1 MARRTFPA
9 AFAFVALVAD
19 LSGAHGVALA
29 SLLAGIPAAF
39 VLMLDCFGDALAAR
53 CTPRRPLVAAGGL
66 VLLVL
71 SATLRSPAVVGGVP
85 QVAVSAIVLS
95 LMLYAGLAVSVFVV
109 FVRRAPLRPAHA
121 ESTEPERLAA

>member
-1 MARRTFPA
+1 MLPA
-9 AFAFVALVAD
+9 AFAFAALVAD

-53 CTPRRPLVAAGGL
+53 CTPRRPLVAACGL

-109 FVRRAPLRPAHA
+109 FVRRAPSRPAHA

>member
-1 MARRTFPA
+1 MARRTLPA
-9 AFAFVALVAD
+9 GFAFAALVAD

-53 CTPRRPLVAAGGL
+53 CTPKRPLVAAGGL

-109 FVRRAPLRPAHA
+109 FLRRAPSRPAHA